1 METTL
6 FTTFSRTTEPRK
18 CARTRLPA
26 DGRAARGFTLT
37 ELLAVLAIVLVVV
50 AGSIGVWLALA
61 ETVAPGQATTV
72 VQAMLVGA
80 RDYAVTNNVMTRVV
94 FENSLAN
101 VEGGTMMY
109 LEYDEDLDMAE
120 FQQKRVPRRSPMNAG
135 RQVFVLTGAP
145 DLSSVTVPDVAAD
158 AENPD
163 ASDVADWQTYRDNV
177 SKELAEYAFT
187 NVNAGYLGTDA
198 AFKTTPAD
206 QGKFYVTFDATGTL
220 AVDASPP
227 NPSVLTIIQVPGAGR
242 RLGEHRFYVL
252 NVNTGTQLV
261 FE

>member
-1 METTL
+1 MR
-6 FTTFSRTTEPRK
+6 SK
-18 CARTRLPA
+18 
-26 DGRAARGFTLT
+26 AAFTLT

-50 AGSIGVWLALA
+50 AGSIGVWLTLA
-61 ETVAPGQATTV
+61 GAVAPGQATAV

-80 RDYAVTNNVMTRVV
+80 RDYAVTNNVPTRVV

-101 VEGGTMMY
+101 VESGTTMY
-109 LEYDEDLDMAE
+109 LEYDTDPDPTTVLWS
-120 FQQKRVPRRSPMNAG
+120 RVPRRRSEYAG

-145 DLSSVTVPDVAAD
+145 DLSSEQVPDVAAD

-163 ASDVADWQTYRDNV
+163 PSDVKLWQEYRVDV
-177 SKELAEYAFT
+177 SKKLAEYAFGTT
-187 NVNAGYLGTDA
+187 NVTPAGYLEANA

-206 QGKFYVTFDATGTL
+206 QSKFYVTFDATGML
-220 AVDASPP
+220 SVDASPL